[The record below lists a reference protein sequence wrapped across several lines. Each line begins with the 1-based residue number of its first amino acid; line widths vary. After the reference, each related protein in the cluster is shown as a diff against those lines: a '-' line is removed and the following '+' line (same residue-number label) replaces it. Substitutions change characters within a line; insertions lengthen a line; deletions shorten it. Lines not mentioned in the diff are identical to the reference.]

1 MPWGLLMPMWVPEGL
16 SDKADFL
23 WKAEQGHSVGLPLS
37 QGMTSML
44 PWLLPSTEG
53 YPCTSKYPQALRG
66 SLSLLCLS
74 PKVRSWPERPLQN
87 ACFLGIFLFFNL
99 DEG

>member
-1 MPWGLLMPMWVPEGL
+1 MCKEGEENALGFVDSNVVPEGL

-53 YPCTSKYPQALRG
+53 HPSAHLSIPRLEGGHSPCSVSAPR
-66 SLSLLCLS
+66 
-74 PKVRSWPERPLQN
+74 
-87 ACFLGIFLFFNL
+87 
-99 DEG
+99 